1 MTIETDAVL
10 STEAVAIKI
19 DGRATAK
26 TIRSE
31 LIVHVSSLKSSHQ
44 VTPGLAVV
52 LVGSRTDSAVYVRMK
67 KKAAEEVG
75 FNNYDIKLPEDVA
88 EATLIQEVKKLNE
101 DPKVHGILVQL
112 PLPKQIDEARVLKTI
127 KIEKDVDGFSA
138 LNIGNLCLRGGDAP
152 LASPCTPAGCVE
164 LLRRYKIEVSGK
176 DAVVVGR
183 SNIVGMPVAAML
195 QAMNAT
201 VTVCHSRTVDLSDKI
216 RRADIVVAAIGKP
229 EIIRGSW
236 LKKGAVVLDVGINE
250 KEDKTKKRGY
260 RLVGDVCYDEAKK
273 VCSAI
278 TPVPGGIGP
287 MTIAMLL
294 VNTINLARHSV
305 GLLPIP
311 SGGNSC

>member
-1 MTIETDAVL
+1 MRFDLPRSLKGYPSHT
-10 STEAVAIKI
+10 VAIKI

-152 LASPCTPAGCVE
+152 LASPCTPA
-164 LLRRYKIEVSGK
+164 

-260 RLVGDVCYDEAKK
+260 RLVGDVCYDEAKM